1 MKTAMSA
8 QNNPA
13 ARIRIPQTIGLQGQI
28 ANNAGGYSFPLPLE
42 QEWMRYLIIGSK
54 SDNGSYYQCGGAIA
68 TTISKCIMAAVSS
81 PATCAHLIRDIVNVS
96 VNARAPKQE
105 MTMMSFSRP
114 WKASTLA
121 ISTALKANIST
132 CVLKVR

>member
-1 MKTAMSA
+1 MAGKSKTGSKTKSNSGAKGGSVMKTAMSA

-13 ARIRIPQTIGLQGQI
+13 ARIRIPQTIGLPGQI

-81 PATCAHLIRDIVNVS
+81 PATCAHMIRDIVDVS
-96 VNARAPKQE
+96 VSARAP
-105 MTMMSFSRP
+105 
-114 WKASTLA
+114 
-121 ISTALKANIST
+121 
-132 CVLKVR
+132 